1 MEIPNRPNQETLSGE
16 IGLRRRR
23 MGDLTRRD
31 REILPKRNP
40 RAPSQELEEAERERT
55 AGPRGISSRSKA
67 KQSTAQ
73 HGADLKEQG
82 RIYERSW
89 HLTHLHTHES
99 RRRNLFRLCSAFLLN
114 PKKKKKKSL
123 EADAINQGSST
134 PSSRIAGSF
143 WTVSGELCPL
153 QSLLVLA
160 SVYRQD

>member
-114 PKKKKKKSL
+114 PKKKKRNLWKLMRLIKGVQRPAAGLQEAFGRFLGSCVPCSL
-123 EADAINQGSST
+123 
-134 PSSRIAGSF
+134 
-143 WTVSGELCPL
+143 C
-153 QSLLVLA
+153 
-160 SVYRQD
+160 